1 MTPLLDIRN
10 LSVDF
15 RTPRGRVHALRDV
28 SFSVPR
34 GKVVG
39 IVGESGSGKSTVIWT
54 LTRLLAGNAVI
65 EGGTAEFDGT
75 DVLRLSESRMM
86 DVRGEN
92 ISVVFQDPMTSQ
104 SPVLSYRRQMTD
116 VLYRRRGMSMADKR
130 ARAIEMMRRVGIPD
144 PESRIVQYPHQ
155 FSGGMR
161 QRASIAMA
169 LLMDPMLLVAD
180 EPTTALDV
188 TMEAQIIHLIRE
200 LQREFQA
207 TIIVVSHNLGLIAE
221 LCDEVVVMYAG
232 EVVETGGVHDIFH
245 RAAHP
250 YTRALLECDPA
261 REATRSRH
269 LPVIPGDLPDL
280 HRRPAGC
287 VFAPRCA
294 MAMDVC
300 RERRPASI
308 EIPADGHAARC
319 HLLDGSFASGPDTD
333 AREPA
338 TVRGSAF
345 AVAQGTGP
353 AVAPEGSSLGERAS
367 RPPGPEART
376 GRPAAGPPWFKR
388 AGRPRSQGTARDS
401 TMVPGAATPAPP
413 APPAT
418 MSDRNS
424 HGLPQAP
431 YKWTSTDRTEGPD
444 VDDGL
449 SARTVPHAEP
459 PLLEVADLCVRFRVM
474 GVLRARLRRVSN
486 PFVDAVLDASL
497 TLKRGETI
505 GLVGESGSGKTT
517 LGRAIVGLVKARSGH
532 VRFEGK
538 DVLGLSPAEFK
549 PLRRDMAMMFQDPV
563 GSLSPRRTLKS
574 LITEP
579 FEIHGSEG
587 RAIDDEADRLCEMVR
602 LPRSFLMRYPH
613 ELSGGQ
619 ARRVGVARALALNPK
634 LIIAD
639 EPTAGL
645 DVSVQGEILNLMG
658 ELQAEHGLAYLIIS
672 HNLPVVRHICN
683 RLAIMY
689 LGRLVERGDC
699 ETIFERPAHPYTEAL
714 VRGVP
719 QPDPDKRRTLLS
731 IAGEVPSVTNR
742 PAGCEFHPRCKYA
755 TPRCRAERPEETTLP
770 DGRIV
775 TCHHPLAGQVPSY
788 SCAL

>member
-1 MTPLLDIRN
+1 MAPLLDIRN

-28 SFSVPR
+28 SFTVPR

-65 EGGTAEFDGT
+65 EGGSAVFDGR
-75 DVLRLSESRMM
+75 DVLGLRESAMM
-86 DVRGEN
+86 DVRGEK
-92 ISVVFQDPMTSQ
+92 ISLVFQDPMTSQ
-104 SPVLSYRRQMTD
+104 SPVLSYARQMTD
-116 VLYRRRGMSMADKR
+116 VLYRRRGMGMAEKR
-130 ARAIEMMRRVGIPD
+130 ARAVEMMRRVGIPD
-144 PESRIVQYPHQ
+144 PESRIAQYPHQ

-161 QRASIAMA
+161 QRAGIAMA
-169 LLMDPMLLVAD
+169 LLMDPMLLIAD

-200 LQREFQA
+200 LRRELEA
-207 TIIVVSHNLGLIAE
+207 TIVVVSHNLGLIAE

-232 EVVETGGVHDIFH
+232 EVVETGDVHDIFH

-261 REATRSRH
+261 REAVKSRH

-294 MAMDVC
+294 MATDVC
-300 RERRPASI
+300 RERQPASF
-308 EIPADGHAARC
+308 EISADGHAARC
-319 HLLDGSFASGPDTD
+319 HRLDGSL
-333 AREPA
+333 
-338 TVRGSAF
+338 
-345 AVAQGTGP
+345 
-353 AVAPEGSSLGERAS
+353 LGA
-367 RPPGPEART
+367 
-376 GRPAAGPPWFKR
+376 RPAAAWDGAMPGR
-388 AGRPRSQGTARDS
+388 GAVASVSEGTAGRSAAPSRSDAASVRGAVPSRADAAAPERSGVAVDGSQAMTSALEDRPRHSLDAL
-401 TMVPGAATPAPP
+401 GAAAD
-413 APPAT
+413 
-418 MSDRNS
+418 S
-424 HGLPQAP
+424 G
-431 YKWTSTDRTEGPD
+431 GPHD
-444 VDDGL
+444 
-449 SARTVPHAEP
+449 T
-459 PLLEVADLCVRFRVM
+459 PLLDVSGLCVRFRVM
-474 GVLRARLRRVSN
+474 GALRARLRRVRN

-497 TLKRGETI
+497 TLARGETI

-532 VRFEGK
+532 ARFEGE

-602 LPRSFLMRYPH
+602 LPRNFLMRYPH

-645 DVSVQGEILNLMG
+645 DVSVQGEILNLMS

-672 HNLPVVRHICN
+672 HNLPVVRHICD

-755 TPRCRAERPEETTLP
+755 TTRCKAERPEETTLR
-770 DGRIV
+770 DGRVV
-775 TCHHPLAGQVPSY
+775 TCHYPLNGRSQISSSSRSSVSP
-788 SCAL
+788 